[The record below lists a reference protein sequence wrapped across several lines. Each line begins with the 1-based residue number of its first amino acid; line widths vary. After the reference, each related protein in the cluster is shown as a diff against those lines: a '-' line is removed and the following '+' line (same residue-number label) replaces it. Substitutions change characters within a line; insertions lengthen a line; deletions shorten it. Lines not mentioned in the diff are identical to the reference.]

1 MAKAARRPTAGALT
15 EARNAFRPSLSYSP
29 AVARDRH
36 LRALAGAIAISA
48 IGDWV
53 AVIALGFRA
62 NDAWDGGVALLLIC
76 LWSPIALLAGHVGI
90 LVDRLETRSL
100 AVAAGVFQ
108 AVVAGALAFVS
119 SLPLI
124 LVLAFVLGIGVAVSS
139 AAEFALVPLL
149 AGSRTV
155 GRANGLVESA
165 RGIGFVA
172 GPALAGIVAGS
183 AGTKYAMLA
192 DAATFLLIAGVLA
205 LLPVRRRVVHTHDA
219 KPAARDGIRLLF
231 GERVLAITLGTGAI
245 GLVFMSA
252 SIPGDFAYATHTL
265 GVGKLAFGFVLTA
278 WAIGMI
284 VASNTLFARIP
295 AGAVAAATLVGA
307 AVQGLAKFV
316 APFWQLYVV
325 MLVAWSIG
333 GMGHGIK
340 NTGYRTLIH
349 HRVDAAQHG
358 RAFAAY
364 NGLRNTAELAALA
377 GGAVLV
383 STIGGRGTLWVA
395 GGVSAAAAIVGVV
408 ALGSRRDQPETA
420 AANAS

>member
-1 MAKAARRPTAGALT
+1 M
-15 EARNAFRPSLSYSP
+15 E
-29 AVARDRH
+29 VRDSH

-62 NDAWDGGVALLLIC
+62 NEMWDGGVAFLLIC
-76 LWSPIALLAGHVGI
+76 LWSPIALFAGHVGI
-90 LVDRLETRSL
+90 LVDRFETRTL
-100 AVAAGVFQ
+100 AVAAGVFH
-108 AVVAGALAFVS
+108 AGIAAALAFVS
-119 SLPLI
+119 SLPAILI
-124 LVLAFVLGIGVAVSS
+124 LAFVLGIGVAVSS

-149 AGSRTV
+149 AGSR
-155 GRANGLVESA
+155 GIGQANGLVESA

-183 AGTKYAMLA
+183 TGTKYAMLA

-205 LLPVRRRVVHTHDA
+205 ALPVRRRVTHEQA
-219 KPAARDGIRLLF
+219 TKPSARDGIRLLF
-231 GERVLAITLGTGAI
+231 GERVLAITLGSGAI
-245 GLVFMSA
+245 GLIFMSA
-252 SIPGDFAYATHTL
+252 SIPGDFAYATHSL

-278 WAIGMI
+278 WAVGMI
-284 VASNTLFARIP
+284 VASNTLFGRIP
-295 AGAVAAATLVGA
+295 AAAVATATLVAA

-316 APFWQLYVV
+316 APFWQLYAV
-325 MLVAWSIG
+325 MLVAWTIG

-340 NTGYRTLIH
+340 NAGFRTLIH
-349 HRVDAAQHG
+349 QRVDAAHHG
-358 RAFAAY
+358 RAFAAF

-395 GGVSAAAAIVGVV
+395 GGVSAAAALTGVF
-408 ALGSRRDQPETA
+408 ALTATRAHPKAA
-420 AANAS
+420 AANAP